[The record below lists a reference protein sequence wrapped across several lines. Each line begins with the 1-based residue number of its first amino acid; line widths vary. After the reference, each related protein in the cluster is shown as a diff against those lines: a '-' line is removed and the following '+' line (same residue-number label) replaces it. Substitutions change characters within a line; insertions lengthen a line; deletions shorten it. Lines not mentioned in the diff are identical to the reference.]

1 VPVEDRSG
9 LVSFQGWTLRVRG
22 SAARPARF
30 LLLVH
35 GRTGDE
41 DSMWVFVNNFPIDYW
56 LLAPRAPYPARPGG
70 YAWVPPAVESGT
82 EASLEHF
89 RASAKALVTLL
100 DAYAARH
107 DLQAPQFDL
116 IGFSEGAAVA
126 STLALTCPSRIR
138 RLAILAG
145 FVPQGVEEIVRPKP
159 LDGIPVFVAHGTL
172 DELVP
177 IDHAREAVDM
187 LEQAGAQIT
196 LCEAE
201 IGHKVS
207 AGCLRGLER
216 FFA

>member
-1 VPVEDRSG
+1 MPVEDRPA
-9 LVSFQGWTLRVRG
+9 LVSFLGWTLRARV
-22 SAARPARF
+22 SAARPARL

-41 DSMWVFVNNFPIDYW
+41 DSMWVFVGKFPNDYW
-56 LLAPRAPYPARPGG
+56 MLAPRAPYPAPPGG
-70 YAWVPPAVESGT
+70 YSWLPSKKESGSA
-82 EASLEHF
+82 ASLEHF
-89 RASAKALVTLL
+89 RSSANSLVTLL
-100 DAYAARH
+100 DAYAAKH
-107 DLQAPQFDL
+107 ELQAPQFDL

-126 STLALTCPSRIR
+126 SALALSYPSRIR

-145 FVPQGVEEIVRPKP
+145 FVPQGLEEIVRSKP
-159 LDGIPVFVAHGTL
+159 LLDIPVFVVHGTL
-172 DELVP
+172 DKLVP

-187 LEQAGAQIT
+187 LKQAGAQIT

-207 AGCLRGLER
+207 AGCLRGLGR

>member
-1 VPVEDRSG
+1 MPVEDSSG
-9 LVSFQGWTLRVRG
+9 LVSFQGWTLRARS
-22 SAARPARF
+22 SAARLARF

-41 DSMWVFVNNFPIDYW
+41 DSMWVFVSKFPNDYW
-56 LLAPRAPYPARPGG
+56 LLAPRAPYPALPGG
-70 YAWVPPAVESGT
+70 YSWVPPTMESGNA
-82 EASLEHF
+82 ASLEHF
-89 RASAKALVTLL
+89 RSSAKALVTLL
-100 DAYAARH
+100 DAYGAQH
-107 DLQAPQFDL
+107 ELQAPQFDL

-126 STLALTCPSRIR
+126 STLALTYPSRIR

-145 FVPQGVEEIVRPKP
+145 FVPQGVEEIVRSKP
-159 LDGIPVFVAHGTL
+159 LDGTPVFVAHGTL

-177 IDHAREAVDM
+177 INHAREAVDM